1 MVGRLVLG
9 GAPLGQP
16 GDVGPRLREVM
27 ASADVL
33 AVEDTRRLHRL
44 ASDLGVTFTG
54 RIVTFH
60 ESVEKARLPGL
71 MAALADGATV
81 LLLTDAGMPSV
92 SDPGY
97 TLVRAAIDAG
107 VPVTSVPGPSAVTTA
122 LAVSG
127 LPVDRFCFEGF
138 LPRKGGERRSLLA
151 GAGRRAPHDGLLRVA
166 APAGRLARATRAV
179 AFGRR
184 PREAAVCRELTKT
197 YEEIR
202 RGPLSELAEWAAE
215 GVKGEITLVVAG
227 AVAAPVDLDPAALAA
242 AVAEEE
248 AAGATRKDA
257 IRAVVV
263 RTGSA
268 QAHRLR
274 RRPRRQVPLS
284 RRDCAQ
290 TVVSGPAV
298 TTIQRTVRASA
309 IRASRPS
316 GWCRSAAVTWMTCQP
331 AARSLF
337 RRCLSL
343 ANCPSSACHRPSYSS
358 ASLCSGHAKSTRAT
372 KRPPCRTVNC
382 ATGHGQGAAPD
393 QQPQTGLLRR
403 SRQTVGQG
411 AHAARPARI
420 RARWRGRRATRTA
433 SSLTT
438 PAATS
443 WSTAT
448 TASSVGSDAAS
459 RNAVALARRHA
470 IRSPELDVIR
480 GQQSPAH
487 PDTPAAAGMRRR
499 RHGEFDVVP
508 RPGQVDAPE
517 DCGTA
522 PGHHGSGNDHR
533 GRCPGAQRVR
543 HREVDVDV
551 DVLEQSPPGRP
562 AQLVRR

>member
-1 MVGRLVLG
+1 VVGRLVLG

-151 GAGRRAPHDGLLRVA
+151 GLADERRTMVFFESPHRLADSLADLAGAFGAGRA
-166 APAGRLARATRAV
+166 
-179 AFGRR
+179 
-184 PREAAVCRELTKT
+184 AAVCRELTKT

-215 GVKGEITLVVAG
+215 GVRGEITLVVAG
-227 AVAAPVDLDPAALAA
+227 AVAAPMDLDPAALAA
-242 AVAEEE
+242 AVAAEE

-263 RTGSA
+263 RTG
-268 QAHRLR
+268 L
-274 RRPRRQVPLS
+274 PK
-284 RRDCAQ
+284 
-290 TVVSGPAV
+290 
-298 TTIQRTVRASA
+298 RTVYDAVL
-309 IRASRPS
+309 
-316 GWCRSAAVTWMTCQP
+316 AAKQP
-331 AARSLF
+331 
-337 RRCLSL
+337 
-343 ANCPSSACHRPSYSS
+343 
-358 ASLCSGHAKSTRAT
+358 
-372 KRPPCRTVNC
+372 
-382 ATGHGQGAAPD
+382 
-393 QQPQTGLLRR
+393 
-403 SRQTVGQG
+403 
-411 AHAARPARI
+411 
-420 RARWRGRRATRTA
+420 
-433 SSLTT
+433 
-438 PAATS
+438 
-443 WSTAT
+443 
-448 TASSVGSDAAS
+448 
-459 RNAVALARRHA
+459 
-470 IRSPELDVIR
+470 
-480 GQQSPAH
+480 
-487 PDTPAAAGMRRR
+487 
-499 RHGEFDVVP
+499 
-508 RPGQVDAPE
+508 
-517 DCGTA
+517 
-522 PGHHGSGNDHR
+522 
-533 GRCPGAQRVR
+533 
-543 HREVDVDV
+543 
-551 DVLEQSPPGRP
+551 
-562 AQLVRR
+562 